1 MNKIQGDYLE
11 INHQPETET
20 VRVSVRTELQILNSI
35 TDWIRFGLKI
45 MIFRASQLL
54 MTVISLCESR
64 FTPLADLTLHGI
76 RTQFTHITP
85 RGRNGK

>member
-1 MNKIQGDYLE
+1 MTKIQGDYLE
-11 INHQPETET
+11 INHQSETET

-45 MIFRASQLL
+45 MIFRTSQLL
-54 MTVISLCESR
+54 MTGISLCESR
-64 FTPLADLTLHGI
+64 FTPLADLTLNGTD
-76 RTQFTHITP
+76 TQFTQFTP

>member
-1 MNKIQGDYLE
+1 MTKIQGDYLE
-11 INHQPETET
+11 INHQSETET

-45 MIFRASQLL
+45 MIFRTSQLL
-54 MTVISLCESR
+54 MTGISLCECR
-64 FTPLADLTLHGI
+64 FTPLADLTLNGKD
-76 RTQFTHITP
+76 TQFTQFTP